1 MNRYFERVA
10 GVGNGYHIYVW
21 KSKGL
26 SYENITAPTT
36 TDYSLNQKLTYFGT
50 KTRVEFSRCC
60 LKQDKTTCYK
70 LQNYTWNIVNICIV
84 YEISKITT

>member
-1 MNRYFERVA
+1 MNRYFERIA